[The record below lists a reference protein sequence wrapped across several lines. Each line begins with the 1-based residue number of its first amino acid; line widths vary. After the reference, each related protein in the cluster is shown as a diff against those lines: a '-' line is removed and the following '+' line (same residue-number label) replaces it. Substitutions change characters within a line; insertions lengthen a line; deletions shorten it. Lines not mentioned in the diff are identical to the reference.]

1 MARGHISFYKKDV
14 SIIKI
19 KKSDVQFSE
28 DKTLPC
34 LCTYADDKK
43 IGIAFEYVKDEEAYL
58 VDISTNKIFS
68 CSLFKTDELPAHVG
82 MPIYITQK
90 GEMTGKKE
98 GGVLVG
104 SFLGLENGAVL
115 FMLQ

>member
-1 MARGHISFYKKDV
+1 MEKGHVSIYKKDV

-19 KKSDVQFSE
+19 KKSELQFFE
-28 DKTLPC
+28 DKNLPC
-34 LCTYADDKK
+34 FCVYADDRKV
-43 IGIAFEYVKDEEAYL
+43 GIAFEYIKDEESYL

-68 CSLFKTDELPAHVG
+68 CSLFKTDELPTHVG
-82 MPIYITQK
+82 MPIYITRK

-98 GGVLVG
+98 GAGLVG